1 MKHPLFSKTL
11 QGILLLLL
19 PRLLKKCG
27 LEFSD
32 AETQSLVELVCD
44 CLGGAWATYG
54 RFKAEEPLR
63 NPLASDKLPGAPL
76 CVLLSA
82 CCFSLTGCAALDTLT
97 PAQQGVL
104 KATAK
109 AALQFGLAELGER
122 VKEVRPYQEQLQT
135 LVDVTF
141 AEADRTEATNAS
153 AGKNTPRAAAA
164 AAVLGAELRAGV
176 ARIVPDPA
184 LRAQVLAALRDALLH
199 GAPSTRSAR
208 SNEHAERV
216 PGAPQKEFN
225 AAVATKL

>member
-1 MKHPLFSKTL
+1 MKNPLLSKTL

-27 LEFSD
+27 VEFSD

-54 RFKAEEPLR
+54 RFKAEEPLK

-76 CVLLSA
+76 CFLLSA
-82 CCFSLTGCAALDTLT
+82 FCFSLTGCASLDSLT
-97 PAQQGVL
+97 PDQQAVF
-104 KATAK
+104 KAAAK

-141 AEADRTEATNAS
+141 AEADRTDATNTS
-153 AGKNTPRAAAA
+153 SGTNTLRAAAA
-164 AAVLGAELRAGV
+164 AEALGAELRAGV
-176 ARIVPDPA
+176 ARAVPDAA
-184 LRAQVLAALRDALLH
+184 LRAQVMAALRDALLH
-199 GAPSTRSAR
+199 GAPGTSSAR
-208 SNEHAERV
+208 SNGRAGRV
-216 PGAPQKEFN
+216 PDAPQTRFN
-225 AAVATKL
+225 TALAAKL